1 MATEFDFAS
10 LFGGGGD
17 SEIEKLLSAK
27 QKEQL
32 TMQATLAAAAQLLQA
47 GGRSSQRIGLGQ
59 ALGSALQAG
68 QGAYEK
74 GTAGAVNQLMLGAKL
89 REMQAETAGNESWRQ
104 LLAGTGQP
112 PAPLTPAQAALA
124 APVSA
129 AAPAGAQMPAQMPAQ
144 TPAPTAGQGVFAS
157 LTPEQRAII
166 GGMTRKEG
174 MPEVLKIA
182 SAQSEFGKPES
193 MVIGGKPVMVQYNKL
208 GQSRIVEGVSSIAEA
223 EFGEARPEVRGGQTV
238 MVQYNKLGQ
247 SRIAPGAMP
256 YEAQSPDIRAVEYI
270 SGAPLAGTGQAGI
283 GQVGQYRQQIAPKTN
298 VEVKMPGNQQFLAG
312 VGGDV
317 SKTLTEL
324 TAGARSANETLTNI
338 DRMLPALD
346 KAIVGPGADYRT
358 AMVRIGQ
365 QLNIAGADANEQL
378 ANTRT
383 VVQGLAQ
390 QELDAAA
397 QMRGQGGL
405 TEGERGILRRAA
417 AGDQT
422 LSAAE
427 IKQALS
433 TAQKTAR
440 YRLAAQQDYVNRAS
454 KLPGFE
460 QFAPMYQVT
469 PYGGGG
475 GGGNPLLNAIDQQL
489 QLRSSGGQ
497 R

>member
-1 MATEFDFAS
+1 MATEFDLAS
-10 LFGGGGD
+10 FFGGGGD
-17 SEIEKLLSAK
+17 SEIEKLLSPK
-27 QKEQL
+27 QKSQL

-47 GGRSSQRIGLGQ
+47 GGRGPQRIGLGQ

-89 REMQAETAGNESWRQ
+89 KEMQAETAGNEAYRSQ
-104 LLAGTGQP
+104 FTAP
-112 PAPLTPAQAALA
+112 AAAPLTSAQAALM

-129 AAPAGAQMPAQMPAQ
+129 AGPVGPTVARAQLAEQM
-144 TPAPTAGQGVFAS
+144 PAPTAAPGIVSS
-157 LTPEQRAII
+157 LNPEMRRIL
-166 GGMTRKEG
+166 GSMTRKEG
-174 MPEVLKIA
+174 QPELLKIGM
-182 SAQSEFGKPES
+182 AQTEFGKPES
-193 MVIGGKPVMVQYNKL
+193 MIIGGKPVMVQFNKL
-208 GQSRIVEGVSSIAEA
+208 GQSRVVEGVSSMAEA

-270 SGAPLAGTGQAGI
+270 SGAPLAGTGTAGI
-283 GQVGQYRQQIAPKTN
+283 RDVGQYRQQIAPKTN

-317 SKTLTEL
+317 SKTLNEL
-324 TAGARSANETLTNI
+324 TMGARSANEALMNI

-358 AMVRIGQ
+358 AMLRIGQ
-365 QLNIAGADANEQL
+365 QLGVAGADANEQL
-378 ANTRT
+378 ANTRV

-390 QELDAAA
+390 RELDEAA
-397 QMRGQGGL
+397 QMRGQGSL
-405 TEGERGILRRAA
+405 TGPEREILRRAA

-433 TAQKTAR
+433 TAQKVAK
-440 YRLAAQQDYVNRAS
+440 YRLSTQQDYLNRAS

-475 GGGNPLLNAIDQQL
+475 GGNPLLNAIDQQL